1 MLTRFLIV
9 ILAILNVGVALWWML
24 PRAEPAVEPVRA
36 EPGVASLE
44 VLPSPTT
51 AAPVA
56 PATTVVPEQAP
67 ALATAAAVP
76 PTAEPAKP
84 AAPAA
89 AEPKPAEPVPAA
101 AAVPTPAVA
110 EQCASFGP
118 FAAQAQAQAALS
130 ALAGAVVRSRLREVP
145 GKPASSYRVFIPP
158 AASRE
163 EAQATAKRIVEAGF
177 NDYFIVSQGEEAN
190 AVALGQYRNREGAE
204 RRLAALTAAGFP
216 AKLGSNGGE
225 GAAVWWLDVASK
237 DAAGLATAKQRS
249 AAAQQQSLDCARLR

>member
-44 VLPSPTT
+44 VLPSPTA

-56 PATTVVPEQAP
+56 PAATLAPEQAP
-67 ALATAAAVP
+67 APAAAAVQP
-76 PTAEPAKP
+76 KAEPAKP
-84 AAPAA
+84 VAPAA
-89 AEPKPAEPVPAA
+89 AESKPAEPVPAA

-130 ALAGAVVRSRLREVP
+130 ALAGAAVRSRLREVP

-177 NDYFIVSQGEEAN
+177 NDYFIVSQGEDAN

-237 DAAGLATAKQRS
+237 DAAGLATVKQRS
-249 AAAQQQSLDCARLR
+249 AAAQQQSLDCTRLR

>member
-44 VLPSPTT
+44 VLPSPTA

-56 PATTVVPEQAP
+56 PAATLAPEQAP
-67 ALATAAAVP
+67 APTAAAVQP
-76 PTAEPAKP
+76 KAEPAKP
-84 AAPAA
+84 VAPAA
-89 AEPKPAEPVPAA
+89 ESKPAEPVPAA

-130 ALAGAVVRSRLREVP
+130 ALAGAAVRSRLREVP

-237 DAAGLATAKQRS
+237 DAAGLATVKQRS